1 MPKNII
7 QWIRL
12 AAGIALIITLVV
24 VLGFAP
30 APRQIR
36 HNVANDIEVTAKF
49 YSEAPAIHE
58 YARELEAQLK
68 RR

>member
-1 MPKNII
+1 MPKRIL
-7 QWIRL
+7 QWIKL
-12 AAGIALIITLVV
+12 TAGIALMVILVAA
-24 VLGFAP
+24 LGFAP

-36 HNVANDIEVTAKF
+36 HNIANDIEATAKF
-49 YSEAPAIHE
+49 YAEVPAIHE